1 VTGKRCENGCLL
13 SPCDPDAQSR
23 VRATPPSER
32 TGSLE
37 SKFSRASASE
47 SSEKQCS
54 SRVRC
59 KRGTASPRT
68 PKQWHIQ
75 NLCGAQSSR
84 ATPPRQQQIKA
95 VWRQLHATKGA
106 ESNAARTTV
115 PAEVAAW
122 LETTQTDLEQELRAH
137 PVSGSASGSP
147 RQKALARREMLFD
160 VRDMRQYLAS
170 PSPLLATHIEKSL
183 EAALNALSA
192 TKPERRAVSPATPA
206 GDRGASSAGLKAMLV
221 VNALLLILVVVW
233 WLWRRSR

>member
-1 VTGKRCENGCLL
+1 MIMRPVATSVRRDNVL
-13 SPCDPDAQSR
+13 SRFAQVISSAASAIAEVL
-23 VRATPPSER
+23 VRASRFAWRWFGR
-32 TGSLE
+32 TGRLWITVAGALAISAFV
-37 SKFSRASASE
+37 FSNLD
-47 SSEKQCS
+47 
-54 SRVRC
+54 VR
-59 KRGTASPRT
+59 GPSDTA
-68 PKQWHIQ
+68 
-75 NLCGAQSSR
+75 
-84 ATPPRQQQIKA
+84 RQQQIKA
-95 VWRQLHATKGA
+95 VWRQVHATKGA